1 MYGGM
6 GVRAIAYESKTATIL
21 SPSVQDAVEVMWS
34 LRSGEGDGETTSPR
48 WLSPFVSLTEI

>member
-1 MYGGM
+1 M